1 MRKPPLAHRVNTTHP
16 YTPAVATDIRKTFA
30 RARRKLAAR
39 DAAEQAADEAMKRGI
54 VQHLRAVGG

>member
-1 MRKPPLAHRVNTTHP
+1 MNTTHP

-30 RARRKLAAR
+30 RVRRKLAAR
-39 DAAEQAADEAMKRGI
+39 DAAEQAADELMKRDI